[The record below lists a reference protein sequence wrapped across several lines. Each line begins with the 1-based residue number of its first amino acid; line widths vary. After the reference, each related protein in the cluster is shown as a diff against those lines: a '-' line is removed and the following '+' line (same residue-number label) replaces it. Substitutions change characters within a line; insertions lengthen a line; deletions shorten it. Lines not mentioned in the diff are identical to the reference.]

1 MTQFTTH
8 TIQSAPAAAKP
19 LLEAAKAKLGFIP
32 NLYGNLAEAPAAL
45 QAYLDLSG
53 HFDKT
58 SFTPVERQVVLIAIS
73 TENNCEFCVA
83 AHSLIAR
90 KIVRVPDAVIDALR
104 QLKPLPDA
112 RLNTLALFTR
122 AVVRDRGFV
131 AQDVLAAFLKAGFT
145 QSQVIEVVLGVAMK
159 TLSNYVNHLT
169 GTKTN
174 PEFAAEAWKRAA

>member
-8 TIQSAPAAAKP
+8 TLESAPAAARP
-19 LLEAAKAKLGFIP
+19 LLEGAKAKLGFIP

-45 QAYLDLSG
+45 QAYFDLSAQ
-53 HFDKT
+53 FEKT
-58 SFTPVERQVVLIAIS
+58 SLIPVERQVVLLAIS

-90 KIVRVPDAVIDALR
+90 KMVKVPDAVVDALR
-104 QLKPLPDA
+104 ASQPLPDA
-112 RLNTLALFTR
+112 KLEALAVFTR

-131 AQDVLAAFLKAGFT
+131 AQGELDAFLKAGFT
-145 QSQVIEVVLGVAMK
+145 HRQVIEVVLGVSLK
-159 TLSNYVNHLT
+159 ILSNYTNHLT

-174 PEFAAEAWKRAA
+174 PEFASEAWKRAA